1 MRNRIDQ
8 VSRSRLRRRVSP
20 VILNAANSLLIPLL
34 SPIVSLAVVR
44 LAGASLWGDFVGV
57 LIVVQLVAHVV
68 AWGNKEYLLR
78 RFSFSPA
85 QAAQAWQSS
94 LVTRLLLF
102 AVPLG
107 VAVVLELSGFAS
119 HWLAPAIAWTLGL
132 VVYQSFDVIVLYKRS
147 FAFSAAV
154 ELAGLGLTL
163 AAILQWQARID
174 LDSLVVLFGVVTWL
188 KAMAVAIRFRRPFL
202 AGAFRRPLL
211 SGRFDRRYF
220 AQAFPFFALGL
231 TGLLQS
237 RIDLYTAN
245 HFLPRDE
252 LAQYQV
258 FMTFVLMLQSV
269 SNFVLAP
276 FVKNI
281 YRAQMRSI
289 LDLSP
294 RLLAL
299 GVLVVLPGLLAVWA
313 IMDVHYGFDLPSGTF
328 VLGGIAALPIFFYLP
343 MIYALYKVG
352 AQSEVVKINLVGVG
366 VSFALSVA
374 LLPRVGLAGAV
385 GAAAAA
391 QCCMA
396 AAYALR
402 NRSLRAG
409 YGNALPDLS

>member
-1 MRNRIDQ
+1 MLNRIDQ
-8 VSRSRLRRRVSP
+8 VSRSRLRRRASP
-20 VILNAANSLLIPLL
+20 VILNAANNLLMPLL

-44 LAGASLWGDFVGV
+44 LAGADLWGDFVGV
-57 LIVVQLVAHVV
+57 MIGVQLAAHAA

-85 QAAQAWQSS
+85 HAAQAWQSS
-94 LVTRLLLF
+94 LATRLLLIV
-102 AVPLG
+102 APLG
-107 VAVVLELSGFAS
+107 VTVVFALSGLAS
-119 HWLAPAIAWTLGL
+119 NWLAPAIVWTLGL

-147 FAFSAAV
+147 FVFSGAV
-154 ELAGLGLTL
+154 ELAGLGIML
-163 AAILQWQARID
+163 AAILQRQARID

-188 KAMAVAIRFRRPFL
+188 KAAAMAIRFRQPFL
-202 AGAFRRPLL
+202 ATAFGRPLL
-211 SGRFDRRYF
+211 SRRFDRRYF

-237 RIDLYTAN
+237 RIDLYVAN
-245 HFLPRDE
+245 HFLPRSE

-258 FMTFVLMLQSV
+258 FMTFVLFLQSV

-281 YRAQMRSI
+281 YRAQVRSI
-289 LDLSP
+289 LGLSP

-299 GVLVVLPGLLAVWA
+299 GVLVVCLGLPAVWA
-313 IMDVHYGFDLPSGTF
+313 ILTVHYGFDLPPGTF
-328 VLGGIAALPIFFYLP
+328 ALGGFAALPIFFYLP

-352 AQSEVVKINLVGVG
+352 AQSVVVTINLIGVG

-385 GAAAAA
+385 GAAAVA

-396 AAYALR
+396 AAYSLR
-402 NRSLRAG
+402 SRSLRAG
-409 YGNALPDLS
+409 YGIAVPDLS